1 MTGRSGQPMEVT
13 GTSQP
18 HRAQPQLLSTHMLLS
33 VAIKNICALTQTH
46 EQSWKMDWAR
56 DVTGISESDYRN
68 VYKYGKD
75 SEEKYTTVVR
85 MTTGDKV

>member
-1 MTGRSGQPMEVT
+1 
-13 GTSQP
+13 
-18 HRAQPQLLSTHMLLS
+18 
-33 VAIKNICALTQTH
+33 
-46 EQSWKMDWAR
+46 MDWAR

-75 SEEKYTTVVR
+75 LEEKYTTVVR